1 MEGVERNMKDGGL
14 DNLNNLQMDVLREI
28 GNIGAGNAATTLS
41 VMLSKKVDMTVP
53 KVKII
58 DIQEITNILG
68 GPENQIVGIL
78 LTISKDIDG
87 MMMFLLEE
95 KFAHQAVNVLMGKNL
110 QSFAEFE
117 EMDLSAIREIGNIMA
132 GSYVNAISALTNLE
146 IYISTPSVAIDMA
159 GAILSVPAIEF
170 GKVGDKVLL
179 IEEEFL
185 GDEDSVKSYLLL
197 IPEMESL
204 YKILKILGVEI

>member
-1 MEGVERNMKDGGL
+1 MKDGGF
-14 DNLNNLQMDVLREI
+14 DNLNNLQIDVLREI

-41 VMLSKKVDMTVP
+41 MMLSKKVDMTVP

-58 DIQEITNILG
+58 GIEEITNILG

-78 LTISKDIDG
+78 LTISQDIDG

-95 KFAHQAVNVLMGKNL
+95 KFAHQAVNILMGKNL
-110 QSFAEFE
+110 QSFLEFE
-117 EMDLSAIREIGNIMA
+117 EIDLSAIREIGNIMA
-132 GSYVNAISALTNLE
+132 SSYVNAISALTNLA
-146 IYISTPSVAIDMA
+146 IFVSTPSVAIDMA

-170 GKVGDKVLL
+170 GKVGDKVLF

-204 YKILKILGVEI
+204 HKILKILGVEI